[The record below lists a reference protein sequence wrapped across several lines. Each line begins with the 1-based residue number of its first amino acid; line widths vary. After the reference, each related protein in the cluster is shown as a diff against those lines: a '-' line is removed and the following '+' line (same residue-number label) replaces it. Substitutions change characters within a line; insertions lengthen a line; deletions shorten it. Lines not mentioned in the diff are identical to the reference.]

1 MIEVFK
7 ANLQGRTA
15 RDQAVVLVALC
26 VGGMVLA
33 RALDDQTLANDFLGA
48 THKFALK
55 TTGWRDG
62 RGR

>member
-7 ANLQGRTA
+7 ANLQGRMA
-15 RDQAVVLVALC
+15 RDQAVVRVALC
-26 VGGMVLA
+26 VGGMVVA
-33 RALDDQTLANDFLGA
+33 RALDDQTLANDFLGT

-55 TTGWRDG
+55 TAGWLDG